1 MQRRSPAGW
10 AHIVLVF
17 YAGGNGRASV
27 LEYFVVANVRLALG
41 IKRIIAPAS
50 ERYKISNV
58 VSTMQQK
65 TPVKKIRF
73 GIAI

>member
-1 MQRRSPAGW
+1 MQRRW

-50 ERYKISNV
+50 ERHAISSGIHDDAKI
-58 VSTMQQK
+58 TCQEE
-65 TPVKKIRF
+65 TLWRRHL
-73 GIAI
+73 